1 MPVII
6 CENVPRYGVVVV
18 VVETEDTSE
27 VENFGAEISD
37 MFLVNFIVV
46 KQMYKLF
53 LNIKMQRKK
62 IIFQHNVIY

>member
-27 VENFGAEISD
+27 VENFGVEISD

-53 LNIKMQRKK
+53 LNIKM
-62 IIFQHNVIY
+62 

>member
-1 MPVII
+1 MI

-18 VVETEDTSE
+18 AVETEDTSE
-27 VENFGAEISD
+27 VENFGVEISE

-53 LNIKMQRKK
+53 LNKK
-62 IIFQHNVIY
+62 F

>member
-1 MPVII
+1 MMI
-6 CENVPRYGVVVV
+6 CENVPRYGVVV

-53 LNIKMQRKK
+53 LNIKM
-62 IIFQHNVIY
+62 